1 MKMINVVKLLV
12 FFIAFFICLK
22 PGNAQLS
29 GSRFMPENNFYSQL
43 INPAVFN
50 DSRGIV
56 LAVPGFAGFAV
67 MNTGN
72 FRLSD
77 VVEPVTPDKYSLEFD
92 RLAYTGNKTAR
103 MGQTVMLPL
112 VFVSVPV
119 VDGTIHFYWNEYIE
133 TGISAPADA
142 HFWVMNDNA
151 SPEYRNFYMD
161 IGLKAYWN
169 HEIAAGMS
177 IRAGKKLKVGGRVKL
192 LFNEV
197 FAELNNW
204 NYTMKTHANGDEVLL
219 SSQGQAYI
227 SAPVVLGKDRSGLV
241 HGIELQEVM
250 AESLLK
256 FQNPGVAFDFGL
268 TSEINNFSSFDISIR
283 NLGIIWLR
291 KNTFSLFQDK
301 DFRYSGMDISNSLDA
316 GDENYVST
324 LDVMLNTKRNF
335 KNVFRPSLDSVKTV
349 RGLSPKLNVSYKYRI
364 SDSFS
369 AGVGNQ
375 TDLNKSFIRN
385 TLSLGALYT
394 MKRLELSSSLS
405 LHNTESFSV
414 GGGVQWNNA
423 FSQLFLFTDNFSAL
437 YYPAS
442 QKSFSVTFGMNLLLE
457 QNRKWDIFNKSTN
470 RRGKNQTTLPFY
482 EGQ

>member
-1 MKMINVVKLLV
+1 MKMINVVFKLLV

-22 PGNAQLS
+22 TGNAQLS

-43 INPAVFN
+43 VNPAVFDGN
-50 DSRGIV
+50 RGIV
-56 LAVPGFAGFAV
+56 LAVPGFAGIAV

-72 FRLSD
+72 FRLSN
-77 VVEPVTPDKYSLEFD
+77 VVEPLNSGKYSFEFD
-92 RLAYTGNKTAR
+92 RLAYTGNETGR
-103 MGQTVMLPL
+103 SGQTVMLPL
-112 VFVSVPV
+112 IFISVPV
-119 VDGTIHFYWNEYIE
+119 VDGNIHFYWNEFIE
-133 TGISAPADA
+133 TGISVPGDA
-142 HFWVMNDNA
+142 HFWVINDNT
-151 SPEYRNFYMD
+151 SPEYRNFHMD

-169 HEIAAGMS
+169 HEIAAGIS
-177 IRAGKKLKVGGRVKL
+177 IRAGNKLKVGGRAKL

-204 NYTMKTHANGDEVLL
+204 NYTMKSHANGDEILL

-227 SAPVVLGKDRSGLV
+227 SAPVVLGKDRTGLV
-241 HGIELQEVM
+241 HGVELQEVM

-256 FQNPGVAFDFGL
+256 FQNPGMAFDFGL

-301 DFRYSGMDISNSLDA
+301 DFNYAGMDISNSLDA
-316 GDENYVST
+316 GDEDYVGT
-324 LDVMLNTKRNF
+324 LDEMLNTKRNL

-369 AGVGNQ
+369 AGIGNQ

-385 TLSLGALYT
+385 TLALGVLYT
-394 MKRLELSSSLS
+394 MRQLELSSSLS
-405 LHNTESFSV
+405 LHNTESVSI
-414 GGGVQWNNA
+414 GGGVQWTNA

-437 YYPAS
+437 YYPAN
-442 QKSFSVTFGMNLLLE
+442 QKSFSVTFGMNLLLK
-457 QNRKWDIFNKSTN
+457 QNRKWDIFNKPTN
-470 RRGKNQTTLPFY
+470 RRGKNRESLPFS
-482 EGQ
+482 Q